1 MLFVKIESLN
11 FKFYKLLEFV
21 NCHFSVYYFHLATIH
36 IYIFNTLQIF
46 FLSHFYLFYIIL
58 DIKHIYKDRYQT
70 V

>member
-21 NCHFSVYYFHLATIH
+21 NCHFSVYFHPTTIH
-36 IYIFNTLQIF
+36 IYIFNTLQNIF
-46 FLSHFYLFYIIL
+46 FISYIIL